1 MPNSVQRKLGYTD
14 VIYNKK
20 TGKFYENAPGDN
32 YEQLNISSGGDGS
45 AGGVGVTTADVTLVN
60 PTSYSNLPDM
70 GGLLTQSDLNAWV
83 YESLT
88 ALDVDG
94 DGEVNLDG
102 YATEAW
108 VESKNYITLA
118 EVPVTNLD
126 DYATEAWVEGKNYIT
141 LAEVPATNLAGYA
154 TEAWVE
160 GKNYLVAADLPNV
173 SIYAELYNTEQIITA
188 KEFIGDGSQLTGL
201 PEPVLEGALIF
212 QGSVDTEAS
221 LPSSGN
227 EVGHLWLTEDTDTL
241 HAWGEDDAWHEVGSA
256 TDVNLDE
263 YAKLDDGMQKI
274 TAAFFQT
281 DNPNCYVYGGGFKGP
296 NAEVQGLL
304 EVGGQLQTRNISAYD
319 DSFYI
324 SDVAGLTFKNNDA
337 YIKDLQAL
345 RFLDDPASAILDL
358 SYIQFQNSG
367 DTSIANVKYISGLP
381 SGDAITINSPLEGS
395 DATFSGTIQAIEF
408 IGDGSQLTNLPTG
421 GAANLDEYAKLDG
434 VGSQEIINTN
444 KFQCSNTESYLD
456 NTTLKTVNGEFTSDV
471 TVQFN
476 VKAAKFLVQKNGDD
490 LITASQTQ
498 FKVDLDDGDGVTF
511 QVLEDAVIV
520 GGDTDNAI
528 AQVNVPLEV
537 NGGVLVNNLSTF
549 SGNCTFQGYPILVSD
564 NGTEYKLKVADDG
577 TLSTEAV

>member
-1 MPNSVQRKLGYTD
+1 MPSSNQKKLGYTD
-14 VIYNKK
+14 IVYNKK
-20 TGKFYENAPGDN
+20 NGRFYENLPGDN
-32 YEQLNISSGGDGS
+32 YGQLNINSGGGGG

-60 PTSYSNLPDM
+60 PTTYSNLPDT
-70 GGLLTQSDLNAWV
+70 GGLSTQSDLNAWV

-126 DYATEAWVEGKNYIT
+126 DYATEAWVES
-141 LAEVPATNLAGYA
+141 
-154 TEAWVE
+154 
-160 GKNYLVAADLPNV
+160 KNYLVAADLPNV

-296 NAEVQGLL
+296 NGEFAGQLQ
-304 EVGGQLQTRNISAYD
+304 VGGQFKTRNISAYEN
-319 DSFYI
+319 SFYI

-337 YIKDLQAL
+337 YLNDLHQL
-345 RFLDDPASAILDL
+345 KFLTSPTAAVLDV
-358 SYIQFQNSG
+358 SYIEFQGSG
-367 DTSIANVKYISGLP
+367 NTEIRNVKNIRGQG
-381 SGDAITINSPLEGS
+381 GDAVTIGSPLEGAE
-395 DATFSGTIQAIEF
+395 ATFSETVTATNGF
-408 IGDGSQLTNLPTG
+408 IGDGSQLTGVMP
-421 GAANLDEYAKLDG
+421 LDL
-434 VGSQEIINTN
+434 
-444 KFQCSNTESYLD
+444 
-456 NTTLKTVNGEFTSDV
+456 TTLP
-471 TVQFN
+471 
-476 VKAAKFLVQKNGDD
+476 A
-490 LITASQTQ
+490 
-498 FKVDLDDGDGVTF
+498 
-511 QVLEDAVIV
+511 
-520 GGDTDNAI
+520 
-528 AQVNVPLEV
+528 
-537 NGGVLVNNLSTF
+537 LS
-549 SGNCTFQGYPILVSD
+549 
-564 NGTEYKLKVADDG
+564 
-577 TLSTEAV
+577 